1 MHDDPRWWHATDGG
15 VPCRRIEDHDDLTHI
30 CSEQTKALTGSYGPY
45 FLAELI
51 EAQDEENHAAVCE
64 VSDANGSV

>member
-1 MHDDPRWWHATDGG
+1 MHDLPDGG
-15 VPCRRIEDHDDLTHI
+15 TRLMVGSRVRRIEDHDDLTHI

-64 VSDANGSV
+64 VSYGNGSI